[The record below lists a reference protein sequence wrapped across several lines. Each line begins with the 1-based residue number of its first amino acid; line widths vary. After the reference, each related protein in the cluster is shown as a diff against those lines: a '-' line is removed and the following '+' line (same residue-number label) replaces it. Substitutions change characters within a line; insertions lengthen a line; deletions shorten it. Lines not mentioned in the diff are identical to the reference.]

1 MNIDRPRQKKSIC
14 FPRGRLYHSCQV
26 ERDKN
31 GNGGKKPW
39 NGSKQAFPSTSPEM
53 QKKHENVADGARE
66 VENIDCGRL
75 PTAKLKLQKETK
87 NHSRESILLNNN
99 KKASTFCSC
108 TNNFWNISYFQEE
121 NCSDYITQR

>member
-1 MNIDRPRQKKSIC
+1 MAQN
-14 FPRGRLYHSCQV
+14 
-26 ERDKN
+26 
-31 GNGGKKPW
+31 KP
-39 NGSKQAFPSTSPEM
+39 FHLLPPEM

-108 TNNFWNISYFQEE
+108 RNNL
-121 NCSDYITQR
+121 